1 MNVYLFPIFLSRL
14 HLQETQ
20 SVFLSCIAQ
29 RKLHFFDKF
38 LSRQN
43 TTCLKSMEL
52 FYSSAMVLPQNSWN
66 CQWIQLLSAKG
77 HASWTWS
84 VYIHFN
90 PQVTLKALQIC
101 MGFDLLKTRMG
112 FLAGILFL
120 FRWTHSSFWNSSL
133 THFIFLLLF
142 YKTSQFLFYENWI
155 IVQIFKHMCSE
166 IRAPQLIT
174 IIIIIVT
181 I

>member
-1 MNVYLFPIFLSRL
+1 MCISFPSFCRDYIYKKLNLYFLAALLKGSY
-14 HLQETQ
+14 
-20 SVFLSCIAQ
+20 I
-29 RKLHFFDKF
+29 FFDKF

-142 YKTSQFLFYENWI
+142 YKISQFLFYENWI